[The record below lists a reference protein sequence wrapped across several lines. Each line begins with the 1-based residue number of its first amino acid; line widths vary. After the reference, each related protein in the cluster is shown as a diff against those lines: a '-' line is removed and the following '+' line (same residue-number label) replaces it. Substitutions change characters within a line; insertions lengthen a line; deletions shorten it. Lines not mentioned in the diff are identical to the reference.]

1 MVTGIDKFR
10 QFFAGHEDHYAIIS
24 GAACDLLFD
33 AAGLDFRVT
42 KDIDLVLCVEV
53 VDVAFGRAF
62 RSFLNAGGYQAR
74 ERSTVDKEFY
84 RFHKPSDPSFPY
96 MIELFSRRPRQL
108 DLPQD
113 ATFTPIPVEEDVVSL
128 SAILLNE
135 SYYGAMQSAKLLIG
149 GVAIVDT
156 PLLIPFKAR
165 AFLDLTARAEAGEK
179 IDSKNIRKHR
189 NDVFRLAQL
198 LPGNA
203 SIAMPDD
210 IQQDMRQFLNLVQA
224 DGALDPRALDLPFD
238 RNEVIAQLRSTCR
251 LVDQ

>member
-1 MVTGIDKFR
+1 MVAGIDKFR
-10 QFFAGHEDHYAIIS
+10 QFFAGHEEHYAIIG

-33 AAGLDFRVT
+33 NAGLDFRLT

-53 VDVAFGRAF
+53 VDIAFGRAF
-62 RSFLNAGGYQAR
+62 KDFLDAGGYQAR
-74 ERSTVDKEFY
+74 ERSNGDKEFY
-84 RFHKPSDPSFPY
+84 RFHKPSDPSFPH
-96 MIELFSRRPRQL
+96 MIELFSRRPGQL

-113 ATFTPIPVEEDVVSL
+113 AVLTPIPVEEDVVSL

-135 SYYGAMQSAKLLIG
+135 SYYGAMQSARMLID
-149 GVAIVDT
+149 GVTIVDT

-179 IDSKNIRKHR
+179 VDSKNIRKHR

-203 SIAMPDD
+203 SITLPED
-210 IQQDMRQFLNLVQA
+210 ILQDMRQFLDLIQI
-224 DGALDPRALDLPFD
+224 DETLDPRALDLPFD
-238 RNEVIAQLRSTCR
+238 RDEVIAQLRSAYR
-251 LVDQ
+251 LADQ